1 MSTSHTDNHT
11 TTDGRDAL
19 WLEAQRRAAA
29 IFGDDQT
36 DAGTDTTDHDATPNR
51 TIATKSVAR

>member
-1 MSTSHTDNHT
+1 MSISHTDNHT

-36 DAGTDTTDHDATPNR
+36 DAGTTTTER
-51 TIATKSVAR
+51 EVI